1 MTEENPFVRV
11 AYRGRRIGSGG
22 KIYHSF
28 LQNIHAEIYG
38 DEICFSKSMG
48 AKLIGGIY
56 MMEKYDEKTWGTGAE
71 YQNKRLDWNIHPVKE
86 WVAKDFVAGG
96 KRQAQ
101 ALENKLKK
109 EIEIEFWDE
118 MTVNELA
125 LIARKMNKTQRNI
138 LVAKVAQALN
148 GAWL

>member
-1 MTEENPFVRV
+1 MTKENTFVRV

-28 LQNIHAEIYG
+28 LIASAYAE
-38 DEICFSKSMG
+38 EICFSKSMG
-48 AKLIGGIY
+48 AKIIGGIY
-56 MMEKYDEKTWGTGAE
+56 MMEKYDEKTWGTGVK
-71 YQNKRLDWNIHPVKE
+71 YQDKNLDWKIHPVKE

-109 EIEIEFWDE
+109 EGEMEFWDE
-118 MTVNELA
+118 ITVNELA
-125 LIARKMNKTQRNI
+125 LIARTMNKTQRNI